1 MLRPDD
7 EWLVVVIAAIDYDG
21 GCTSISEV
29 GYSPGVGCC
38 CALVKFVKVRSAV
51 LIVKAIAFVV
61 EQDCVFYESLGFV
74 ESELGATF
82 CAASVLVVAF
92 KFLCDCGFV
101 EAEAV

>member
-61 EQDCVFYESLGFV
+61 EQDCSWGWR
-74 ESELGATF
+74 
-82 CAASVLVVAF
+82 VL
-92 KFLCDCGFV
+92 
-101 EAEAV
+101 